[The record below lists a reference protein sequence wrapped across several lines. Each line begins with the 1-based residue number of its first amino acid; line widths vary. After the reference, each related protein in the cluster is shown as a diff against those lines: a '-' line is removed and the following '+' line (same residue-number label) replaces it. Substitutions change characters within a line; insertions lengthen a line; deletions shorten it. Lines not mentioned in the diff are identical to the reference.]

1 MTILVGAAV
10 KGAEALSIWGRK
22 MRLADLIGGGVVL
35 LLGLA
40 VIYFSSQLEYY
51 SEFGPGPGFL
61 PLWIGISITVFAVIL
76 ILNLL
81 RKHGKAGAFLKQRTR
96 EGFKLLLVIIG
107 IFLLLPLL
115 GFSIGFGL
123 FAGVTMRAMG
133 KHRWTMCG
141 LTAVGI
147 AIGIRYVFGHWL
159 SIPLPTGVVGW

>member
-1 MTILVGAAV
+1 
-10 KGAEALSIWGRK
+10 

-61 PLWIGISITVFAVIL
+61 PLWIGISITAFAAIL
-76 ILNLL
+76 IFNLL
-81 RKHGKAGAFLKQRTR
+81 RKGGKAGAFFKLRTR

-107 IFLLLPLL
+107 TFLLLPLL

-123 FAGVTMRAMG
+123 FAGVTMRTMG
-133 KHRWTMCG
+133 KHHWRMCG

>member
-1 MTILVGAAV
+1 
-10 KGAEALSIWGRK
+10 
-22 MRLADLIGGGVVL
+22 MRLADLIGGVVVL

-61 PLWIGISITVFAVIL
+61 PLWVGICITGFAIVL
-76 ILNLL
+76 ISNIL
-81 RKHGKAGAFLKQRTR
+81 RKHGKVGAFLKSRTR
-96 EGFKLLLVIIG
+96 EGFKLLII
-107 IFLLLPLL
+107 IIVTFFLLPFL

-123 FAGVTMRAMG
+123 FAGVTMRFTG
-133 KHRWTMCG
+133 RHRWIICG

-159 SIPLPTGVVGW
+159 KIPLPTGNVGW